1 MKIRSVVT
9 STLHFVEADG
19 LEYVRSQFIRY
30 GETVVTWK
38 RNFDWKEAISGK
50 ILSNVELETLFA
62 SQFIQHFKEE
72 SENMSD
78 VDDFTTKPLPPKSQL
93 LKEGVPPPPRDG
105 GDTVVKN

>member
-38 RNFDWKEAISGK
+38 RNFDWKEGNKDK

-78 VDDFTTKPLPPKSQL
+78 VEEFTKPLPPKSQL
-93 LKEGVPPPPRDG
+93 LKEGVPPTPPNTR
-105 GDTVVKN
+105 N